1 MPGPLTWRDTAIPD
15 FNTSVAALRSGTDA
29 LRGAFEDGKGVIADI
44 QKQRED
50 GTANLVLAELAK
62 FQNNPDGLT
71 KALADGSF
79 QAKFDP
85 RALTPE
91 IMKTVMSKPAQLLE
105 YAGNKRAFDQQQ
117 LEIDDSNYLRDNR
130 DVFNQYLLVHRDGDP
145 QQIAAFE
152 AQHGD
157 VLRKASSPALK
168 SFIQNGQEITDGDLR
183 SRGTRLNQLITGTNF
198 TDGQD
203 DRKTGIA
210 VEEMKAGLATLDPSQ
225 RLAAMNDPAAKAALT
240 ERYGARAV
248 SRLIGELDGSFQMP
262 SWMSGLV
269 GGGAGGGGATEGYDG
284 FLVALESGGN
294 PNAKAGTSSATGLH
308 QFTSDTWLETVQQ
321 AKPGWANGL
330 SPDQILAARK
340 DPAKS
345 AEMEKVFRAN
355 NAAKLQEAGIPLTNE
370 NLYAAHHFG
379 AGGGVKFGKASGSTP
394 MSQILTPDQI
404 AANPYIKPGMTKSD
418 IVNNWYQRAEK
429 AGVVLNPRAA
439 QIASG
444 TITQANI
451 NQDPQTQLIRDFAAA
466 SQNNGNA
473 EQLAASLVGKG
484 GTLEGEDRGNASALI
499 TRVADKHKLS
509 PAEAAAVIARSTN
522 GRDSWIRKPFSKLF
536 GDGLDTYIDSDKVEQ
551 YAKFFKDRPA
561 LARKAVALDTQTQ
574 AVALGAQANA
584 QVTALQQA
592 KQQML
597 LAAQA
602 RGGMVDTSFI
612 DQAIAAASGNQQT
625 AQVRNAAVAT
635 TGTPERP
642 AATPK
647 PAPKKPSTAATRQN
661 ENKAAKVTSAMDAVT
676 QINQSLDGVREAAK
690 NVKNAEDKGSPFA
703 AWRRGNQLT
712 AAITKTVN
720 TAIAS
725 GLPQYKA
732 KPGESSMQH
741 RERVKQ
747 LLKLY

>member
-1 MPGPLTWRDTAIPD
+1 MAGPLTWRDTVIPD
-15 FNTSVAALRSGTDA
+15 FNTSVAAFRSGTDA
-29 LRGAFEDGKGVIADI
+29 LRGAFQDGQDVVQDI

-62 FQNNPDGLT
+62 FQNNPEGLT
-71 KALADGSF
+71 KALESGEF

-130 DVFNQYLLVHRDGDP
+130 DVFNQYLLAHRNGDAAA
-145 QQIAAFE
+145 IADFE
-152 AQHGD
+152 AKNGD
-157 VLRKASSPALK
+157 VLRKASSTALK
-168 SFIQNGQEITDGDLR
+168 SFIQNGQEITEGDLR

-262 SWMSGLV
+262 SWMGAL
-269 GGGAGGGGATEGYDG
+269 AGGGVEGGSTEGYDG

-308 QFTSDTWLETVQQ
+308 QFTGDTWLETVRE
-321 AKPGWANGL
+321 AKPAWANGL
-330 SPDQILAARK
+330 SNEQLLAARK

-345 AEMEKVFRAN
+345 TEMEKVFRAK
-355 NAAKLQEAGIPLTNE
+355 NAASLQSAGIPLTNE

-379 AGGGVKFGKASGSTP
+379 AGGGVKFGKAAANTP

-404 AANPYIKPGMTKSD
+404 AANPYIKPGMTKAD
-418 IVNNWYQRAEK
+418 IVNNWYSR
-429 AGVVLNPRAA
+429 AGVANPRAA

-466 SQNNGNA
+466 SQNNGDA

-484 GTLEGEDRGNASALI
+484 GTLEGEDRGNASGLI
-499 TRVADKHKLS
+499 TRVADKYKLS

-574 AVALGAQANA
+574 AVAQGAQANA
-584 QVTALQQA
+584 QVTALQA
-592 KQQML
+592 ARQQML
-597 LAAQA
+597 LSARA
-602 RGGMVDTSFI
+602 RGGAVDTSFI
-612 DQAIAAASGNQQT
+612 DAAIAAASGNQQT

-642 AATPK
+642 TPA
-647 PAPKKPSTAATRQN
+647 APKAAPPKKTPAAKVN

-676 QINQSLDGVREAAK
+676 EINRSLDGVRKAAAT
-690 NVKNAEDKGSPFA
+690 VKVAEEKGSPLA

-725 GLPQYKA
+725 GLPQFKA
-732 KPGESSMQH
+732 KPGESGTQH
-741 RERVKQ
+741 RERVKE